1 MTETELLEWIRIYAK
16 MAEQTEYSPSLRD
29 SAKRKLNQL
38 NETLTELRN
47 KDTDTVGY
55 RQLISYNNKKLKT

>member
-1 MTETELLEWIRIYAK
+1 MTETELLEWIRIYTK
-16 MAEQTEYSPSLRD
+16 MSEQTEYSQSLRD

-47 KDTDTVGY
+47 NDTDPVG
-55 RQLISYNNKKLKT
+55 

>member
-16 MAEQTEYSPSLRD
+16 MAEQTEYSQSLRD

-47 KDTDTVGY
+47 KDTDPVGY
-55 RQLISYNNKKLKT
+55 RQLISYNNKKKR